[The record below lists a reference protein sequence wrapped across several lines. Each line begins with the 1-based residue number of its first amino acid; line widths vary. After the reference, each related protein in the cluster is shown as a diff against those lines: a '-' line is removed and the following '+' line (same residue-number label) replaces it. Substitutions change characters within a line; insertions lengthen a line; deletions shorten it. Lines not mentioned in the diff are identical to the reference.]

1 MSVKSSVPVVEAD
14 EETLP
19 SLEEADARLAAYR
32 LRPLP
37 PWLTPDGLA
46 AMAEA
51 VASGIPEMSGPMNP
65 DDLPEHED

>member
-1 MSVKSSVPVVEAD
+1 MSGRSGVPVVEAV

-19 SLEEADARLAAYR
+19 SLEEADARLAAHR

-37 PWLTPDGLA
+37 PWLTPEGLS

-51 VASGIPEMSGPMNP
+51 VASGIPEMNGPMNP
-65 DDLPEHED
+65 DDLPEYEV